1 MLYRILLYAI
11 VKMTSIFPL
20 SPWNFS
26 TFKQCPFKF
35 WCQKDPEIKPLPER
49 ENVYSIF
56 GKNLHKIIYNY
67 YQKVKEQEISTGDI
81 HCLLEDVINEQ
92 SPVLGISDIK
102 NYANH
107 LRNFEEFE
115 ADRIKKGWQ
124 VLEVEKEVINGKLK
138 GILDA
143 IFRDKAGNII
153 IVDWKTGKWRD
164 DFLMQGYIYQKL
176 LKADKVLFYQT
187 LNGFEHILK
196 EKELIKGKNMVI
208 RILEQ
213 IKAGVNEKRRNRF
226 CCDCEYSI
234 ACGLDDLG
242 LRLEEI

>member
-1 MLYRILLYAI
+1 MR
-11 VKMTSIFPL
+11 VDIFPL

-26 TFKQCPFKF
+26 TFLQCPFKF
-35 WCQKDPEIKPLPER
+35 WCQKDSEIKPLPER
-49 ENVYSIF
+49 ENIYAIF

-67 YQKVKEQEISTGDI
+67 YQKVKEREISVDDI

-102 NYANH
+102 NYVTH

-124 VLEVEKEVINGKLK
+124 ILEAEKEVVNDKLK

-143 IFRDKAGNII
+143 IFKDKNGKII

-164 DFLMQGYIYQKL
+164 DFLMQGYVYKKL
-176 LKADKVLFYQT
+176 IKADKVLFYQT
-187 LNGFEHILK
+187 LNGFEHILR
-196 EKELIKGKNMVI
+196 EKELIKGKNI
-208 RILEQ
+208 IIGILEQ

-226 CCDCEYSI
+226 CCDCKYSLF
-234 ACGLDDLG
+234 CGLSDLG
-242 LRLEEI
+242 LRLEEL

>member
-1 MLYRILLYAI
+1 MR
-11 VKMTSIFPL
+11 VDIFPL

-26 TFKQCPFKF
+26 TFLQCPFKF

-49 ENVYSIF
+49 ENIYAIF

-67 YQKVKEQEISTGDI
+67 YQKVKEQEKIGADDI

-92 SPVLGISDIK
+92 SPILGINDIK
-102 NYANH
+102 NYATH

-124 VLEVEKEVINGKLK
+124 VLEVEKEVVNGKLK

-187 LNGFEHILK
+187 LNGFEHILR

-242 LRLEEI
+242 FGLEQI